1 MLPSVAQPPLPL
13 HEFFPLQPLS
23 LVLHPPLPLQEF
35 FPWQA
40 CLSAFVLPI
49 NETPGFPVE
58 TEAWVVAA
66 NEPLINPAIAAPATI
81 VFFVM
86 LTFLFFGFARPR
98 DGTLPSGADQMV
110 GNPWLIEGSRPLHR
124 GWITDSSIPIKL
136 PLRDWSPVCTATPGR
151 TLSLTT
157 AGQSLPLLSQT

>member
-1 MLPSVAQPPLPL
+1 LLPSVAQPPLPL

-110 GNPWLIEGSRPLHR
+110 GNPWFNRRFSA
-124 GWITDSSIPIKL
+124 T
-136 PLRDWSPVCTATPGR
+136 SPRLDYGFVYPD
-151 TLSLTT
+151 
-157 AGQSLPLLSQT
+157 